1 MYISC
6 NGIYV
11 DLYIF
16 NYLEEQYYQLFFG
29 YNTFDECMQDIQ
41 NCMVLN
47 EDNLGQTENGKKIL
61 DFIEDKKK
69 ENIGFYS
76 PVRIFFVQK
85 ENALKFEELKNLLVE
100 DELNFEESYCN
111 QLVKIHNKIEYK
123 VK

>member
-1 MYISC
+1 MEINESIRKKNKDNEQEKTEEKSEEKIIEKPDEKPIS
-6 NGIYV
+6 NEGKEI
-11 DLYIF
+11 
-16 NYLEEQYYQLFFG
+16 NNEPQKEEQ
-29 YNTFDECMQDIQ
+29 N
-41 NCMVLN
+41 N
-47 EDNLGQTENGKKIL
+47 EIAE
-61 DFIEDKKK
+61 K

-123 VK
+123 IK